1 MKQRLCLF
9 LLIFPAM
16 VQAQGLTLPAQEER
30 PRLRAVQDPA
40 QDFQLA
46 LRYFAGEGVKQDQA
60 KGLEYLKLAAE
71 GGHLEAQFNLGN
83 YHNLFTGDQREAVRW
98 WRLAGLR
105 EHAEALYNLGQL
117 IDARPE
123 FAEKDESANGL
134 IERAAKLGSAQ
145 AKASLLEREAAKL
158 ALVAPKPRPESR
170 AVVAKNNDDALDV
183 PAPEPVG
190 EIRGRSDTALR
201 LSTDLGGQAVLS
213 AQKVVESWQS
223 VPDSFYSLQLFASE
237 SREAVVALVHRQ
249 RVSHPQAVLAFERA
263 GKRWYALLYGN
274 FSDKSAARQAA
285 SDLPLSLRTEK
296 PWPRRL
302 GDVRGLPGALLEEI
316 HAGR

>member
-1 MKQRLCLF
+1 MMKYLMVFLVLF
-9 LLIFPAM
+9 PCQ
-16 VQAQGLTLPAQEER
+16 VHAQGLALPAQEAR

-83 YHNLFTGDQREAVRW
+83 YHNLFTGDQREAARW

-213 AQKVVESWQS
+213 APKVVESWQS